1 MRKLRNDTVAFGI
14 GYVVGLLALLLWPD
28 RKAVD
33 QDVVVLV
40 GLTIATSVGMVLWLA
55 SGSRSTFD
63 LLAFVTQTGPPRK
76 PVPRRSWIPRVLGHV
91 AAISLV
97 TWLRWI
103 GAPDWGLAGY
113 ALGMPLL
120 YGGFA
125 LSDLIGAKAPEPRRV
140 Q

>member
-1 MRKLRNDTVAFGI
+1 LRNDTVAFGI

-28 RKAVD
+28 RKGAD

-40 GLTIATSVGMVLWLA
+40 GLTIATSVGVVLWLA
-55 SGSRSTFD
+55 SGSRPTFD

-76 PVPRRSWIPRVLGHV
+76 PVPRRSWIPRFLGHV

-113 ALGMPLL
+113 VLWMPLL

-125 LSDLIGAKAPEPRRV
+125 LSDLIGAKAAEPRRV